1 MNVYDFDQ
9 TICYKDCTFGF
20 WRYCVCRNPLL
31 LLCLPFQLLGSIPV
45 MLKMTNKMNAWWMY
59 IRFVNVN
66 ETLIQKFVDKHER
79 HMCTWYL
86 QQKRPD
92 DVIVSASPAFLI
104 KEFAQRL
111 GVAYVASDVDI
122 ETGRYHKPACKGKEK
137 VKQFRA
143 VYPDA
148 VVESSYGNAES
159 DQYIMREG
167 QHAYLVRNFSNV
179 DADFQQW
186 N

>member
-1 MNVYDFDQ
+1 
-9 TICYKDCTFGF
+9 
-20 WRYCVCRNPLL
+20 
-31 LLCLPFQLLGSIPV
+31 
-45 MLKMTNKMNAWWMY
+45 
-59 IRFVNVN
+59 
-66 ETLIQKFVDKHER
+66 
-79 HMCTWYL
+79 MCTWYL

>member
-1 MNVYDFDQ
+1 MNVYDFDK
-9 TICYKDCTFGF
+9 TICFKDTTFEF
-20 WRYCVCRNPLL
+20 WKYCVIRRPWLL
-31 LLCLPFQLLGSIPV
+31 LLLPIQFIGSIPV
-45 MLKMTNKMNAWWMY
+45 FLKMSDKLNAWWMY

-66 ETLIQKFVDKHER
+66 ETLIKKFADKHER
-79 HMCTWYL
+79 HICDWYL
-86 QQKRPD
+86 QQKRPE
-92 DVIVSASPAFLI
+92 DVIVSASPEFLI

-111 GVAYVASDVDI
+111 GVSCVASDVDI

-143 VYPDA
+143 TYPDA

-167 QHAYLVRNFSNV
+167 QHAYLVRNYSKV

-186 N
+186 Y